1 MCGQVELAEF
11 VVKIGTV
18 GLQVDFFVAPVF
30 VAGVQHFALCGTVAC
45 TDGVVLGAFVVLVV
59 VDAAVEDEAA
69 ADAAGGKCHPVG
81 TVARFFAD
89 AAVKH
94 HRIILEIEFLTDAGA
109 ETLFP
114 RRAVQN
120 TALHG
125 GGKAVC
131 GVNPVVAVIEVFA
144 KELPVAEA
152 AFRRI
157 EIGQVVLGFGRNIC
171 RG

>member
-1 MCGQVELAEF
+1 MPPSRNGC
-11 VVKIGTV
+11 
-18 GLQVDFFVAPVF
+18 
-30 VAGVQHFALCGTVAC
+30 
-45 TDGVVLGAFVVLVV
+45 
-59 VDAAVEDEAA
+59 AV
-69 ADAAGGKCHPVG
+69 
-81 TVARFFAD
+81 FAD

-157 EIGQVVLGFGRNIC
+157 EIGQVVLGFGRNIVVEQARLEVC
-171 RG
+171 RTSPPNIRVFRSKVAPLSMLTMGRVRLTRRASWLPKRLRL